1 MKKILVLVLLF
12 ISVASFQVTY
22 ASSTGIIGPEVIHK
36 QSNKILTTS
45 DILSMYSSELGGVT
59 IQQDGYTGYGNIL
72 GSYQIKL
79 YASDGSTIQTKD
91 IEVRVIATL
100 GNVTAVADYNKIHLT
115 TKQLLSPSDI
125 VYVLEKTE
133 YLEITATT
141 QMVILNNTYTTSRE
155 TPGNYLF
162 EFRLVN
168 SAGLDQI
175 YIAHLIVSDERDQFV
190 PDIIFEAP
198 PSIFSNIGKQ
208 IWNLIQIIIVVVGVI
223 IVVKILKKRKR
234 GGLE

>member
-45 DILSMYSSELGGVT
+45 DILSMYSSSLGGVT
-59 IQQDGYTGYGNIL
+59 IAEDGYTGYGNIL
-72 GSYQIKL
+72 GSYYLSL
-79 YASDGSTIQTKD
+79 YASDGEDIQTKQV
-91 IEVRVIATL
+91 EVRVISTL
-100 GNVTAVADYNKIHLT
+100 GNVTAVSDFNKIHLT
-115 TKQLLSPSDI
+115 TEQLLSPSEI

-141 QMVILNNTYTTSRE
+141 QMVILNNTYTDNRE
-155 TPGNYLF
+155 TPGTYLF

-175 YIAHLIVSDERDQFV
+175 YLAHLIVSDERDQFV
-190 PDIIFEAP
+190 PDVTFEAP
-198 PSIFSNIGKQ
+198 PGIFSNIGKQ
-208 IWNLIQIIIVVVGVI
+208 IWNLIQIIVVVVAVI
-223 IVVKILKKRKR
+223 ITVKILKKRKK
-234 GGLE
+234 GGFQ

>member
-12 ISVASFQVTY
+12 LSTTSLQVTY
-22 ASSTGIIGPEVIHK
+22 ASSTGIIGPSVIHK
-36 QSNKILTTS
+36 QHNKILTTS
-45 DILSMYSSELGGVT
+45 DILSMYTSELGGVT
-59 IQQDGYTGYGNIL
+59 IAEDYYTGYGNVL
-72 GSYQIKL
+72 GSYAIGL
-79 YASDGSTIQTKD
+79 YASDGTTVHTKQ
-91 IEVRVIATL
+91 IEIRVISTL

-115 TKQLLSPSDI
+115 TKQLLSATEI

-141 QMVILNNTYTTSRE
+141 QMVILNNTYTANRE
-155 TPGNYLF
+155 TPGSYLF

-175 YIAHLIVSDERDQFV
+175 YLAHLIVSDERDQFV

-198 PSIFSNIGKQ
+198 PGPLANIGKELL
-208 IWNLIQIIIVVVGVI
+208 NLLYFIILVVAAIIVVR
-223 IVVKILKKRKR
+223 ILKKRKR
-234 GGLE
+234 GGFE